1 LNRLWL
7 AGGLLVLAIAGV
19 IGWLNAGREAQ
30 LVDAL
35 ILADVSTP
43 GCDGPGQ
50 VHLVLGNA
58 AARSIARVEGVL
70 SISAPGADQPTPM
83 GNFELAGPVA
93 PGAKVDACVAFDEA
107 RLAGR
112 DRASLTWLARATAV
126 EFTDA
131 TP

>member
-1 LNRLWL
+1 
-7 AGGLLVLAIAGV
+7 
-19 IGWLNAGREAQ
+19 
-30 LVDAL
+30 
-35 ILADVSTP
+35 
-43 GCDGPGQ
+43 
-50 VHLVLGNA
+50 
-58 AARSIARVEGVL
+58 
-70 SISAPGADQPTPM
+70 M